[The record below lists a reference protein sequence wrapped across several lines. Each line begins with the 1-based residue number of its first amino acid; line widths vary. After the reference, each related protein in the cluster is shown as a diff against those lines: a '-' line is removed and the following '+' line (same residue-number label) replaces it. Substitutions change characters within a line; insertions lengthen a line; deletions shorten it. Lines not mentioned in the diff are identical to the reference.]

1 MFFTS
6 TRKNCNI
13 SASAAIAQGIAAD
26 GGLFVPSEFPKL
38 QPGELE
44 ELAALPYKTR
54 AAKILQKFLCDY
66 SADELNW
73 CVEGAYEGRF
83 DNNEPAPLAEIAPGV
98 NILELWH
105 GPTCAFKDMALQIL
119 PYLLTVATRKNC
131 PERTTVILVATS
143 GDTGKAALEGFADV
157 PGTRIIVFFPVDGVS
172 DMQKLQMV
180 TQKGG
185 NVSVCAI
192 EGNFDDAQSGV
203 KNIFADPEV
212 AAYLEARN
220 MEFSSANSINFGRL
234 APQIVYY
241 ISSYCDLLKNG
252 KISAGEA
259 VNVAVPTG
267 NFGNI
272 LAAYYAKQMG
282 LPVKRFICASN
293 RNNILSDFIATGV
306 YDRNRDF
313 YTTESPSMDI
323 LISSNLER
331 LLYHLA
337 DGDCEKVAAWMRD
350 LKEQGRYSVDSDI
363 LNKLQTEFYGGF
375 CDDSAARKTIKNCF
389 EKFNYLCDTHTAVAV
404 SVYEEYVK
412 ASGDTTPVI
421 IASTASPYKFA
432 PAVLAALGGE
442 VADSDGFAVMEALA
456 AKSKT
461 AIPVPLN
468 ALREST
474 VLHNNTIAR
483 ENMAEFIK
491 KVLA

>member
-6 TRKNCNI
+6 TRKNCEI
-13 SASAAIAQGIAAD
+13 TASAAIAKGISDD
-26 GGLFVPSEFPKL
+26 GGLFVPSEFPRL

-44 ELAALPYKTR
+44 ILAKLPYKDR
-54 AAKILQKFLCDY
+54 AARILQKFLNDY
-66 SADELNW
+66 SAEELKY

-83 DNNEPAPLAEIAPGV
+83 DNNDPAPLKEIAPGI

-119 PYLLTVATRKNC
+119 PYLLTVATRKNA

-157 PGTRIIVFFPVDGVS
+157 PGTKIIVFFPRDGVS
-172 DMQKLQMV
+172 DMQKLQMT
-180 TQKGG
+180 TQKGA
-185 NVSVCAI
+185 NVAVCAI
-192 EGNFDDAQSGV
+192 EGNFDDAQTGV
-203 KNIFADPEV
+203 KNIFADKAV
-212 AAYLEARN
+212 AGYLAERN

-252 KISAGEA
+252 KISAGDA

-293 RNNILSDFIATGV
+293 RNNILSDFIATGI
-306 YDRNRDF
+306 YDRNRQF

-337 DGDCEKVAAWMRD
+337 DQNCELISKLMSD
-350 LKEQGRYSVDSDI
+350 LKEQGKYTVPAGVFS
-363 LNKLQTEFYGGF
+363 KLKQEFYGGY
-375 CDDSAARKTIKNCF
+375 CDDADARQTIKNCF
-389 EKFNYLCDTHTAVAV
+389 DKFHYLCDTHTAVAV
-404 SVYEEYVK
+404 NVCQRYIK
-412 ASGDTTPVI
+412 DSGDTTPVI

-432 PAVLAALGGE
+432 PAVLNALGG
-442 VADSDGFAVMEALA
+442 DGNDNDGFAVMEKLA
-456 AKSKT
+456 AASDT
-461 AIPVPLN
+461 PIPAPLN
-468 ALREST
+468 ALRESV
-474 VLHNNTIAR
+474 VLHKNSIAK
-483 ENMAEFIK
+483 ENMADFIK
-491 KVLA
+491 SVLA